1 MNEGIFK
8 TEATADTPLFL
19 VDKNACSISIHGVS
33 MPENSF
39 EFFDPLE
46 KKTLEIFKDHN
57 GEIVLDV
64 QLTYLNSMSSKQ
76 ILKLIK
82 LLSSSHP
89 ELKVNWKYTK
99 NDDLIRIKGEDIKMI
114 CPKIEVNVVELGL
127 G

>member
-1 MNEGIFK
+1 MSEPIFK

-19 VDKNACSISIHGVS
+19 VDKNACSITIHGVS

-46 KKTLEIFKDHN
+46 KKTLEMFSGYKGDLL
-57 GEIVLDV
+57 LDV
-64 QLTYLNSMSSKQ
+64 ELTYLNSMSSKQ

-89 ELKVNWKYTK
+89 LLKVNWKYTK

-114 CPKIEVNVVELGL
+114 CPNIEVNVLEAGVA
-127 G
+127 

>member
-1 MNEGIFK
+1 MSEGIFK
-8 TEATADTPLFL
+8 EEATADTPLFL
-19 VDKNACSISIHGVS
+19 VDKNACRITIQGVS

-46 KKTLEIFKDHN
+46 KKTLEIFQGYKGD
-57 GEIVLDV
+57 IVLEV
-64 QLTYLNSMSSKQ
+64 ELTYLNSMSSKQ

-89 ELKVNWKYTK
+89 NLKVLWKYTK